1 MGTATLHAEDRSL
14 QHEPEDTTA
23 PREKK
28 SLKSILLS
36 PTVVGI
42 EFAVV
47 VLSVVTFGF
56 ITNPPEPPY
65 TGTATVV
72 SYETANKRCYL
83 TLRHADDGK
92 KHQHRPLRQTCER
105 LHEGMT
111 VRLVEG
117 KIQF

>member
-1 MGTATLHAEDRSL
+1 L
-14 QHEPEDTTA
+14 QPDQETNPA
-23 PREKK
+23 PKKK

-36 PTVVGI
+36 PAVVGI

-47 VLSVVTFGF
+47 VIGVVTFGF

-83 TLRHADDGK
+83 TLIHEADGK
-92 KHQHRPLRQTCER
+92 KHQHRPLRQTCEQ
-105 LHEGMT
+105 LHEGM
-111 VRLVEG
+111 VIELVEG